1 MIETKNVVKHFEGVK
16 ALDGVNLR
24 VEAGSIY
31 GLVGPNGAGKSTLIR
46 HLAGIYR
53 PDAGQVLVDGAP
65 VYENVGIK
73 ARIACISDDIYY
85 FMQAGTRDMMRFY
98 SGVYPRFDRARYDSL
113 RERFP
118 GIDERQSIRRLS
130 KGMQKQA
137 AFWLALCCSPDVIL
151 LDEPVDG
158 LDPIM
163 RRQVWSVIM
172 SDVAERGTTVLVSS
186 HNLRELEDVC
196 DHMGVMNKGQLILQR
211 AVSDLQENITK
222 VQAAF
227 ENGLPELPKE
237 LDVLYRA
244 QSGKLNTLILRC
256 PRQEA
261 HDRIAAMNPILLDVL
276 PLTLEE
282 IFIYEL
288 GGADDAVKNIVL

>member
-1 MIETKNVVKHFEGVK
+1 MIEAKSVVKCFDGVR
-16 ALDGVNLR
+16 ALDGAELK

-53 PDAGQVLVDGAP
+53 QDAGSVLVDGRP
-65 VYENVGIK
+65 VYESTELK
-73 ARIACISDDIYY
+73 SRIAYIPDDIYF
-85 FMQAGTRDMMRFY
+85 FMQATTQDMMRFY
-98 SGVYPRFDRARYDSL
+98 RGIYPRFDTARYESL
-113 RERFP
+113 KTVFSS
-118 GIDERQSIRRLS
+118 IDEKQSIRRLS

-137 AFWLALCCSPDVIL
+137 AFWLAVCCSPDIIL

-196 DHMGVMNKGQLILQR
+196 DHMGVMNKGKIILQR
-211 AVSDLQENITK
+211 AVSEMQENITK
-222 VQAAF
+222 VQVAF
-227 ENGLPELPKE
+227 EDGAPELPAE
-237 LDVLYRA
+237 LDILHRS
-244 QSGKLNTLILRC
+244 QSGKLLTLIIRC
-256 PRQEA
+256 SRREA
-261 HDRIAAMNPILLDVL
+261 KTRMSELSPILLDVV

-288 GGADDAVKNIVL
+288 GGVDDAVKDIVL